1 MLINRGQLM
10 LLIAVRG
17 HVKPNAKADP
27 AFADGEDRVQDER
40 QPEEERPRKKRHIL
54 LRIDSWI
61 DSTVWNLGFKLAEA
75 WEEIT
80 IFFRRFRVRGWKKLA
95 FEAAGEA
102 MTLGT
107 AGSVVLLA
115 LALPAFE
122 ETKEDWK
129 NRGDFAVTFLDRYG
143 NVVGHRGIIHEDS
156 VPIDEL
162 PDHLIKAVLATED
175 RRFFDHYGID
185 FIGLGRALS
194 ENAKAGGVVQGG
206 STLTQ
211 QLAKNLFLTNE
222 RSIER
227 KIKEAFLAVWLEVN
241 LSKKEILSLYLDR
254 AYMGG
259 GTFGAAAASQFYFGK
274 KITDVSL
281 AESAMLAG
289 LFKAPAKYAPHVNL
303 PAARARANDVLS
315 NLVQSGLMSEGQVIG
330 ARRNPATAIDRADV
344 KSPDYFL
351 DWAFDEV
358 QRLAKEG
365 KIKDHSLVVRTTVDM
380 GLQQAADAAMES
392 SLREFG
398 EGYKV
403 KQGAMAMIENGGA
416 VRAMVGGRD
425 YGESQFNRAAKA
437 LRQPGSS
444 FKLFTYSAAMEHG
457 MTPETMISDAPIT
470 WRGWSPQNYA
480 RSYKG
485 RVSLLTAMS
494 QSLNTVPVR
503 LAKDVL
509 GTKVIVETAKA
520 MGVETPLRMD
530 KTIPLG
536 TSEVTVLDQATAY
549 AVMPA
554 GGMQSRRHGIEQV
567 LGYGGEVL
575 YDFDRDEAPAT
586 RVLSEKAT
594 SSMNRILTQIPVI
607 GTARRA
613 ALDGGIVTGG
623 KTGTS
628 QSYRDAWFIG
638 FTGNYTTAVWFG
650 NDDFTSMNNMTGGAL
665 PAMTFKK
672 LMDYAHQGIEL
683 RAIPGIDNP
692 LPTGNHKQGSDA
704 VAEKKAEDPALMALT
719 RPRSLSGETTRVL
732 RQLTQSLKS
741 APPLVAGVEKVA
753 EATRPAAGLRQG
765 SGDGLR
771 KGTAIVSPVV
781 TNSVP

>member
-1 MLINRGQLM
+1 M
-10 LLIAVRG
+10 
-17 HVKPNAKADP
+17 
-27 AFADGEDRVQDER
+27 QDEL
-40 QPEEERPRKKRHIL
+40 QDEPKSPDDRPRRKRHFL

-61 DSTVWNLGFKLAEA
+61 DSTVWNLGFTLGEI

-80 IFFRRFRVRGWKKLA
+80 IFSRKFRVRGFKRIG
-95 FEAAGEA
+95 FELAGEA

-107 AGSVVLLA
+107 AGFVVLLA
-115 LALPAFE
+115 LAQPAFE
-122 ETKEDWK
+122 ETKEDWR

-143 NVVGHRGIIHEDS
+143 NTIGHRGIIHEDS

-175 RRFFDHYGID
+175 RRFFDHFGID
-185 FIGLGRALS
+185 FIGLTRALS

-206 STLTQ
+206 STITQ

-227 KIKEAFLAVWLEVN
+227 KIKEAFLALWLEAN

-259 GTFGAAAASQFYFGK
+259 GTFGAAAAAQFYFGK
-274 KITDVSL
+274 NITEVNL

-303 PAARARANDVLS
+303 PAARGRANEVLS
-315 NLVQSGLMSEGQVIG
+315 NLVQSGLMSEGQVIA
-330 ARRNPATAIDRADV
+330 ARRNPATVVDRADV
-344 KSPDYFL
+344 KAPDYFL

-358 QRLAKEG
+358 QRLAKDG
-365 KIKDHSLVVRTTVDM
+365 KFREHSVIVRTTIDT
-380 GLQQAADAAMES
+380 GLQQAAESAMET
-392 SLREFG
+392 SLREYG
-398 EGYKV
+398 ESYKA
-403 KQGAMAMIENGGA
+403 KQGALVMIENGGA

-425 YGESQFNRAAKA
+425 YGESQFNRATRA

-444 FKLFTYSAAMEHG
+444 FKLYTYSTAMENG
-457 MTPETMISDAPIT
+457 FTPESVISDAPIT
-470 WRGWSPQNYA
+470 WRGWSPQNYG

-485 RVSLLTAMS
+485 KVTLLTAMA
-494 QSLNTVPVR
+494 QSYNTVPVR
-503 LAKDVL
+503 LAKDYL
-509 GTKVIVETAKA
+509 GTEAIVATAKK
-520 MGVETPLRMD
+520 MGIETPLRTD

-554 GGMQSRRHGIEQV
+554 GGMQSRRHGIGQV
-567 LGYGGEVL
+567 LGYDGDVL
-575 YDFDRDEAPAT
+575 YDFNRDEPPAS
-586 RVLSEKAT
+586 RVLSEQAT

-638 FTGNYTTAVWFG
+638 FTGNYTTAVWYG
-650 NDDFTSMNNMTGGAL
+650 NDDFTPMHNMTGGSL
-665 PAMTFKK
+665 PAMTFKT

-683 RAIPGIDNP
+683 RAIPGIENP
-692 LPTGNHKQGSDA
+692 LPTGGHKGTE
-704 VAEKKAEDPALMALT
+704 VAKKDGEPGLVLV
-719 RPRSLSGETTRVL
+719 RPRSLSAESTRILRQIGENLKKAGPLAPAGTKVADAGGAVGETEPA
-732 RQLTQSLKS
+732 KG
-741 APPLVAGVEKVA
+741 APVITPV
-753 EATRPAAGLRQG
+753 
-765 SGDGLR
+765 SGDLR
-771 KGTAIVSPVV
+771 R
-781 TNSVP
+781 

>member
-1 MLINRGQLM
+1 
-10 LLIAVRG
+10 
-17 HVKPNAKADP
+17 
-27 AFADGEDRVQDER
+27 VQDESKS
-40 QPEEERPRKKRHIL
+40 PGEEPRKKRHIL

-61 DSTVWNLGFKLAEA
+61 DSTVWSLGFRLGEI

-80 IFFRRFRVRGWKKLA
+80 IFSRRFRVRGWKRIG
-95 FEAAGEA
+95 FELAGEA

-107 AGSVVLLA
+107 AGFVLLLA

-143 NVVGHRGIIHEDS
+143 NTIGHRGIIHEDS

-185 FIGLGRALS
+185 FLGLVRAMS

-206 STLTQ
+206 STITQ

-227 KIKEAFLAVWLEVN
+227 KIKEAFLAVWLEAN

-254 AYMGG
+254 AYMGA

-274 KITDVSL
+274 NITEVNL

-303 PAARARANDVLS
+303 PAARGRANEVLS
-315 NLVQSGLMSEGQVIG
+315 NIVQGGLMTEGQVIA
-330 ARRNPATAIDRADV
+330 ARRNPATVVDRADV
-344 KSPDYFL
+344 KAPDYFL

-358 QRLAKEG
+358 QRLAAQG
-365 KIKDHSLVVRTTVDM
+365 KIREHSVVVRTTIDM
-380 GLQQAADAAMES
+380 GLQQAAEAAMES
-392 SLREFG
+392 SLREYG
-398 EGYKV
+398 DAYKV
-403 KQGAMAMIENGGA
+403 KQGALVMIENGGG

-425 YGESQFNRAAKA
+425 YGESQFNRAARA

-444 FKLFTYSAAMEHG
+444 FKLYTYSAAMENG
-457 MTPETMISDAPIT
+457 FKPESVISDAPIT
-470 WRGWSPQNYA
+470 WRGWSPQNYG

-485 RVSLLTAMS
+485 KVTLLSAMA

-503 LAKDVL
+503 LAKDYL
-509 GTKVIVETAKA
+509 GTEVIASTAKA
-520 MGVETPLRMD
+520 MGIETPLRTD
-530 KTIPLG
+530 KTLPLG
-536 TSEVTVLDQATAY
+536 TSEVTVLDQATGY

-567 LGYGGEVL
+567 LGYGGDVL
-575 YDFDRDEAPAT
+575 YDFNRDEPPAK
-586 RVLSEKAT
+586 RVLSEQAM

-613 ALDGGIVTGG
+613 ALDGGIVTAG

-650 NDDFTSMNNMTGGAL
+650 NDDFTPMKDMTGGSL
-665 PAMTFKK
+665 PAMTFKTV
-672 LMDYAHQGIEL
+672 MDYAHQGIEL
-683 RAIPGIDNP
+683 KPIPGIENP
-692 LPTGNHKQGSDA
+692 LPTGDHKGTA
-704 VAEKKAEDPALMALT
+704 VAKKEGEEPALQALV
-719 RPRSLSGETTRVL
+719 RPRSLSAESTRVL
-732 RQLTQSLKS
+732 KQIAENFKNAGPL
-741 APPLVAGVEKVA
+741 APAGAKVA
-753 EATRPAAGLRQG
+753 DAGAAASAVQAGATPPPTIAATPATMELR
-765 SGDGLR
+765 R
-771 KGTAIVSPVV
+771 
-781 TNSVP
+781 